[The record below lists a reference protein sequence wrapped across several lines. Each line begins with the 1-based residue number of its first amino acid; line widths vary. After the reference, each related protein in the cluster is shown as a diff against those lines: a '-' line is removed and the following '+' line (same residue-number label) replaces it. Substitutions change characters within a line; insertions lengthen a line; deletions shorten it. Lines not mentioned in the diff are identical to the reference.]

1 MGRLTVLLG
10 GARSGKSD
18 LAVRLAARHDGGVTF
33 VATAQGLDD
42 DMSARIAR
50 HRADRPA
57 WPTVEEPLEL
67 ADAIG
72 GAPPGDMIIVD
83 CLTLWVANAMFAGW
97 PEAELSE
104 RGTRAIGAIRSR
116 PGECVV
122 VTNEVGMGVHPETE
136 LGTRY
141 RDLLGRV
148 NVQWA
153 GAADLALLVVAGKAV
168 ELTDPW
174 RFLP

>member
-18 LAVRLAARHDGGVTF
+18 LAVRIGMRHPGGVTF

-42 DMSARIAR
+42 DMAARIDR
-50 HRADRPA
+50 HRADRPS
-57 WPTVEEPLEL
+57 WPTVEEPLDL
-67 ADAIG
+67 A
-72 GAPPGDMIIVD
+72 GAVAHASPADLLVVD
-83 CLTLWVANAMFAGW
+83 CLTLWVANAMFAQW
-97 PEAELSE
+97 SEQRLAEC
-104 RGTRAIGAIRSR
+104 GDRAIDAVRAR
-116 PGECVV
+116 PGDSVV

-141 RDLLGRV
+141 RDVLGRV

-153 GAADLALLVVAGKAV
+153 GAADVALLVVAGRAI

-174 RFLP
+174 RFL